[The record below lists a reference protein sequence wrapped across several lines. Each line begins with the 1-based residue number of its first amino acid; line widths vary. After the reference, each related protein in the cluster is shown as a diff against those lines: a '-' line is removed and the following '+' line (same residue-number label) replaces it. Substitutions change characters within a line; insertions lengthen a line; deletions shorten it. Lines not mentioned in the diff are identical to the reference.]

1 MYCCCVGLCSV
12 VLWWCPW
19 AVVIC
24 VQQVSTMAGNQSPSP
39 WIPEVIFILLVATT
53 GLLLLAV
60 LIGSM
65 SNFLQALSRR

>member
-1 MYCCCVGLCSV
+1 VV
-12 VLWWCPW
+12 VL
-19 AVVIC
+19 

-39 WIPEVIFILLVATT
+39 WIPEVIFILIVAAT